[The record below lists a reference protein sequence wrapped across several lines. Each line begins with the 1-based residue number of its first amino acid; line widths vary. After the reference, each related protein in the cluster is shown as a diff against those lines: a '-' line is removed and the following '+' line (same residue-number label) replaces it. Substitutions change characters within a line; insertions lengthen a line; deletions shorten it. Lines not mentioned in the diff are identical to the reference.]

1 MAVKDASPIS
11 HATLGVP
18 LTLTSGI
25 ERVFPTLTPAQVE
38 RIAAHGRVRQI
49 RPGEVLVQPG
59 DQIVPFFVV
68 TSGGVE
74 IVRPSSAN
82 ETLVALYGP
91 GQFTG
96 EVNMLSGRP
105 ALLQVRASESG
116 EVIEVDREQ
125 LLALVQTDSQL
136 SEIIMRAFILRRV
149 ELIAHGLGDVVL
161 LGSNHCSATLRVKEF
176 LTRNGH
182 PYSYI
187 DLDRDDGVQDL
198 LDRFHVGAADVPV
211 VICRGEVVLRSP
223 TNQQI
228 ADCLGFNEAI
238 DQTQI
243 RDVVVVGAG
252 PAGLAAAVYAASE
265 GLDVLVVET
274 NSPGGQAGSSS
285 KIENYLGF
293 PTGISGQAL
302 AGRAYTQ
309 AQKFG
314 AQVIIAKGAK
324 QLACDRTP
332 YAIEI
337 DGGLQVPAR
346 TVIIA
351 TGAAYRKPSIENLPQ
366 FENAG
371 VYYGA
376 TFMEAQLCRGEEV
389 VVVGGGN
396 SAGQAAV
403 FLAQTAKRV
412 HMLVRSSGLAESMS
426 RYLIRRIEQN
436 PAIVLRTNTEI
447 VALEGSNH
455 LERVRWRDDKAGNT
469 ETHDIRHVFLMTG
482 AVPGTQWL
490 EGCVALDAKG
500 FIKTGP
506 DLSQEDLAAAHWPL
520 ARAPHLLETSLPGVF
535 AVGDVRGGNIK
546 RVASAVGEG
555 SIAISFVHQALH
567 Q

>member
-1 MAVKDASPIS
+1 MAEIAISPTVRPVLDS
-11 HATLGVP
+11 
-18 LTLTSGI
+18 LTQRSAQ
-25 ERVFPTLTPAQVE
+25 ERMFPTLTEAQIQ
-38 RIAAHGRVRQI
+38 RIAMRGQLRAI
-49 RPGEVLVQPG
+49 RPGEVLIEAGAQV
-59 DQIVPFFVV
+59 VPFFVV
-68 TSGGVE
+68 IKGKVDIVLPSGT
-74 IVRPSSAN
+74 I
-82 ETLVALYGP
+82 ETLVTVHGP

-105 ALLQVRASESG
+105 ALVRARVSESG
-116 EVIEVDREQ
+116 EVIELDRQ
-125 LLALVQTDSQL
+125 HFLALVQTDSEL
-136 SEIIMRAFILRRV
+136 SELIMRALILRRV

-161 LGSNHCSATLRVKEF
+161 VGSNHCSGTLRVKEF
-176 LTRNGH
+176 LMRNGH
-182 PYSYI
+182 PYAYI
-187 DLDRDDGVQDL
+187 DLDRDDDVQLL
-198 LDRFHVGAADVPV
+198 LDRFHVTPGDVPV
-211 VICRGEVVLRSP
+211 LICRGETVLRNP

-243 RDVVVVGAG
+243 RDVVIVGAG
-252 PAGLAAAVYAASE
+252 PAGLAAAVYGASE
-265 GLDVLVVET
+265 GLDVLVLET
-274 NSPGGQAGSSS
+274 NAPGGQAGSSS

-309 AQKFG
+309 AEKFG
-314 AQVIIAKGAK
+314 AQMIIAKDAK
-324 QLACDRTP
+324 QLACDRKP
-332 YAIEI
+332 YAIGM
-337 DGGLQVPAR
+337 DGNARVPAR

-351 TGAAYRKPSIENLPQ
+351 TGAAYRRPSLDNLAR
-366 FENAG
+366 FEG
-371 VYYGA
+371 TGIYYGA

-389 VVVGGGN
+389 AVVGGGN
-396 SAGQAAV
+396 SAGQAAI
-403 FLAQTAKRV
+403 FLAQSTKRV

-447 VALEGSNH
+447 VALEGNDH
-455 LERVRWRDDKAGNT
+455 LETVRWRNHQTGGI

-482 AVPGTQWL
+482 AVPSTQWL
-490 EGCVALDAKG
+490 DGCVALDANG

-520 ARAPHLLETSLPGVF
+520 ARAPYLLETSLPGVF

-555 SIAISFVHQALH
+555 SIAISFVHRVLH
-567 Q
+567 E